1 MIDLVAGEAKKIIIR
16 LLQKSLVWMVSE
28 EVFYLGDCK
37 ILVKFA
43 NEYYIMRCPMAHTSI
58 GGGKLC

>member
-1 MIDLVAGEAKKIIIR
+1 MIDLLAGEAKKIIIR

-28 EVFYLGDCK
+28 EVFYFGDCK

-43 NEYYIMRCPMAHTSI
+43 HEYYITRCPMSHTSI